1 MPTMDSLIMQMEN
14 PMTPVSPVP
23 GDTSEESES
32 DGESGESG
40 TLHEILKNVTI
51 IRYLLESEKQ
61 KVQQTQVP
69 DYNSTMLEL

>member
-23 GDTSEESES
+23 GDIEEYSGEGEESS
-32 DGESGESG
+32 
-40 TLHEILKNVTI
+40 TLHEILKSVTI

-69 DYNSTMLEL
+69 DYNSPMLEL